1 MKKTILPLLVFA
13 LLNIP
18 FLLPAQNGYRITGHV
33 ISADDNGPLPGVS
46 VTEKGTANG
55 VITDL
60 DGNYT
65 IVVSTSPATLSFSY
79 IGMETV
85 ERKVTG
91 DARVDLAMK
100 SEAQQMDETIVV
112 AYGTRKKGTITG
124 SVAAVKAEKM
134 ADVPAPSFDQA
145 LQGQATGLLVV
156 SNTGE
161 PSEAAEFRIR
171 GNNSINSGMD
181 PLFILDGMQISSSS
195 FNALN
200 PNDIESISVLK
211 DASSTSIYGA
221 RAANG
226 VVVITS
232 KRGTDMGKAKV
243 TLRAQGG
250 ISQVAYGQWE
260 MMNTA
265 ERIQFEKEVG
275 LDSGQDYNLLSQTD
289 IDWMKEIYSCH
300 APLQSYDLS
309 VSAANDRMNYYVSG
323 GYYDQDGIAQ
333 GSSFRSYN
341 LRANADVKAN
351 KWLKLGTTTSFA
363 YEEYEQADEGSY
375 SIASPISASHFMLPY
390 WNPYKADGSL
400 TSSND
405 GSWAGTGV
413 NPIEWM
419 DNNPVTYKKYKMFA
433 TVYAEISP
441 IENLVIRTQL
451 GIDYSHSSALSQ
463 SFPSYAIN
471 NGEGAAGRASTDAMN
486 LTSTTT
492 ASYSFDVNNEHSFN
506 FMIGQ
511 EGVNYHSEGFQLTAV
526 GQTNDLLTDVSS
538 ATRVSYWDD
547 SESEY
552 SYVSFFARGE
562 YNYCNRYYADFS
574 VREDASSRFGK
585 SSRWGTFWSVGL
597 MWNLRNEPFMQG
609 LVPWLTTAQVSAS
622 TGSAGNSDI
631 DNYGHLALVSGGI
644 TYNDEAGIY
653 PSQSKNDDFGWET
666 TQTTN
671 IGIHTGFLSRYS
683 FDAEFYHKYTYNMLM
698 YVPQSYSLTGEGY
711 HWENVGAFVNMG
723 VELSVK
729 ADIIRSRDFYWN
741 VSVNASYNHNRIT
754 ELYNGVTEYENSA
767 TLMKYTV
774 GHDAGEFYINR
785 YAGVNPANG
794 DALWY
799 DKDGNITT
807 EFNESDKV
815 MSGKSRYAPWQGGF
829 STTFSW
835 KGIALSAQ
843 FSGVAGRWMLN
854 NDRYM
859 DESNGL
865 FSSSYNQSRRLLYD
879 RWKQPGD
886 ITDIPRYGVTPE
898 IDDRFLEN
906 ASFLRLKN
914 LTISYSFPKELLSR
928 TKFFSDIRV
937 YVQGQNLWTITG
949 FSGLDPESNLNIYR
963 ATYPMSRQY
972 TAGVEISF

>member
-1 MKKTILPLLVFA
+1 MKKTILPLLVIA
-13 LLNIP
+13 LINIP
-18 FLLPAQNGYRITGHV
+18 LVLSAQDRITGRV
-33 ISADDNGPLPGVS
+33 ISADDSGPLPGAS
-46 VTEKGTANG
+46 VTEKGTTNG

-65 IVVSTSPATLSFSY
+65 IVLSGSPATLVFSY

-91 DARVDLAMK
+91 GGRIDVAMQ

-200 PNDIESISVLK
+200 PSDIESISVLK

-250 ISQVAYGQWE
+250 ISQVAYGQWA

-275 LDSGQDYNLLSQTD
+275 LDSGQDYDLLSQTD
-289 IDWMKEIYSCH
+289 IDWMREIYSSH

-333 GSSFRSYN
+333 GSSFRRYN

-351 KWLKLGTTTSFA
+351 KWLKLGTTSAFA
-363 YEEYEQADEGSY
+363 YEEYEQADEGEY

-390 WNPYKADGSL
+390 WSPYKADGSL

-433 TVYAEISP
+433 TVYAEINP

-451 GIDYSHSSALSQ
+451 GIDYSHSTALSQ

-492 ASYSFDVNNEHSFN
+492 ASYSFDVNDEHSFN

-526 GQTNDLLTDVSS
+526 GQTNDLLTDISS

-547 SESEY
+547 TESEY

-562 YNYCNRYYADFS
+562 YNYCNRYFADFS

-631 DNYGHLALVSGGI
+631 DNYGHLALVSGGV

-671 IGIHTGFLSRYS
+671 IGIHTGFLNRFY

-698 YVPQSYSLTGEGY
+698 YVP
-711 HWENVGAFVNMG
+711 
-723 VELSVK
+723 
-729 ADIIRSRDFYWN
+729 
-741 VSVNASYNHNRIT
+741 
-754 ELYNGVTEYENSA
+754 
-767 TLMKYTV
+767 
-774 GHDAGEFYINR
+774 
-785 YAGVNPANG
+785 
-794 DALWY
+794 
-799 DKDGNITT
+799 
-807 EFNESDKV
+807 
-815 MSGKSRYAPWQGGF
+815 
-829 STTFSW
+829 
-835 KGIALSAQ
+835 
-843 FSGVAGRWMLN
+843 
-854 NDRYM
+854 
-859 DESNGL
+859 
-865 FSSSYNQSRRLLYD
+865 
-879 RWKQPGD
+879 
-886 ITDIPRYGVTPE
+886 
-898 IDDRFLEN
+898 
-906 ASFLRLKN
+906 
-914 LTISYSFPKELLSR
+914 
-928 TKFFSDIRV
+928 
-937 YVQGQNLWTITG
+937 
-949 FSGLDPESNLNIYR
+949 
-963 ATYPMSRQY
+963 
-972 TAGVEISF
+972 